1 MVSDCRCF
9 LEQTKRSLDLA
20 AGAHARCRPTR
31 ACPDPEAF
39 DPLFDVYKNV
49 EPSND
54 SRHLK
59 DRDDIE
65 LFFGLTDS
73 LAMLVLMEHANN
85 DGSTCAY
92 RKSRP
97 QYVHWALLRLS
108 PRPASLT
115 GVPTSN
121 PHTHGS
127 RDRSRGPEPANT
139 RQRKHGRRALC
150 GN

>member
-73 LAMLVLMEHANN
+73 LAMLVLME
-85 DGSTCAY
+85 
-92 RKSRP
+92 
-97 QYVHWALLRLS
+97 
-108 PRPASLT
+108 
-115 GVPTSN
+115 
-121 PHTHGS
+121 
-127 RDRSRGPEPANT
+127 T
-139 RQRKHGRRALC
+139 RQQRRLHLCLPKISSSVCALGIIEALAAAC
-150 GN
+150 